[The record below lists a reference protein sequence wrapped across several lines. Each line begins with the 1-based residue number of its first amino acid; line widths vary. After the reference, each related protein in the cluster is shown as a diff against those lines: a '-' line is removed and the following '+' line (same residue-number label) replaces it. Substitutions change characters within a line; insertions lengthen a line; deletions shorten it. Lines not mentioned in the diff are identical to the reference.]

1 MRLFRRYGWAF
12 WVCAILLAGFL
23 VSSVSSYLVSRES
36 VRQTIT
42 ESALPLTSD
51 NIYSEIQRDL
61 LRPVF
66 ISSMMANDTFLKD
79 WVLNGEK
86 DPEQVTKYLRE
97 IMQEY
102 ETVTSF
108 FVSERTRNYYHAD
121 QLLKQVK
128 EDEPRDVWYFRVRDM
143 DPVYEINVDRDLANR
158 DEMTVFI
165 NYKVFDHEGGS
176 FLGATGVG
184 LTVSRVHQ
192 LINSYEERYGR
203 HILFVDSNG
212 NVMLDTASNTGQA
225 ERNLRDF
232 EGIGPCSDAIL
243 SSQVLE
249 TRYRKN
255 GHNFFVN
262 SRFVPELRWYLIVEQ
277 SEDLLLS
284 PLRETLIKNIAIAV
298 ITTLIVSIICV
309 TTIRRFQG
317 RLERHNVELS
327 RANHEVQA
335 QKAEVQKFADSVDQ
349 KNTEL
354 AAMNREKDEFL
365 GIVAHDLRSPIN
377 GITGLAEHVSYLLK
391 DDRPDILPYMRI
403 IQTSADSMLELIQT
417 LMDVTLLENLS
428 GNVEWET
435 FDWNEVIRESVER
448 FLSAAEAKQL
458 SLSVALDSERKVM
471 GKGRK
476 DWFRI
481 CVNNLVSNAV
491 KYSFSGRTIRLET
504 RGGAQPMLRIH
515 DGGPGFQPGDIDR
528 MFGKFE
534 RLSAKP
540 TAGESSTGLG
550 LYIVSGMARRMD
562 LEVKVSNHPDGGAE
576 FVVFAT

>member
-86 DPEQVTKYLRE
+86 DPGQVTKYLRE
-97 IMQEY
+97 IMQKY

-121 QLLKQVK
+121 LLLKQVK
-128 EDEPRDVWYFRVRDM
+128 EDAPRDVWYFRVRDM

-165 NYKVFDHEGGS
+165 NYKVFDHEDGS

-203 HILFVDSNG
+203 HILFVDSDG

-225 ERNLRDF
+225 ERNLRNF
-232 EGIGPCSDAIL
+232 EGIGPYSEAIL

-255 GHNFFVN
+255 GKNYFVN

-298 ITTLIVSIICV
+298 FTTLIVSIICV
-309 TTIRRFQG
+309 TT
-317 RLERHNVELS
+317 
-327 RANHEVQA
+327 
-335 QKAEVQKFADSVDQ
+335 
-349 KNTEL
+349 
-354 AAMNREKDEFL
+354 
-365 GIVAHDLRSPIN
+365 
-377 GITGLAEHVSYLLK
+377 
-391 DDRPDILPYMRI
+391 
-403 IQTSADSMLELIQT
+403 
-417 LMDVTLLENLS
+417 
-428 GNVEWET
+428 
-435 FDWNEVIRESVER
+435 
-448 FLSAAEAKQL
+448 
-458 SLSVALDSERKVM
+458 
-471 GKGRK
+471 
-476 DWFRI
+476 
-481 CVNNLVSNAV
+481 
-491 KYSFSGRTIRLET
+491 
-504 RGGAQPMLRIH
+504 
-515 DGGPGFQPGDIDR
+515 
-528 MFGKFE
+528 
-534 RLSAKP
+534 
-540 TAGESSTGLG
+540 
-550 LYIVSGMARRMD
+550 
-562 LEVKVSNHPDGGAE
+562 
-576 FVVFAT
+576 